1 MSVATGF
8 RMTHSELQDWILEK
22 LGAPQF
28 TVELTQGDL
37 DTAIRDACRWFTAKR
52 GVYKDFVFQ
61 VTPGVT
67 EFDLPDDV
75 DLIVDVIWPEASQG
89 AVQSYAAAMGSWATS
104 DMPGLPAHAVPL
116 PGGGLSAIYQ
126 VQQYAEMAQRITGA
140 EPTFTQV
147 RRGRA
152 RIQAPDSLSGKAVLR
167 YKAASLDFG
176 DLVARDLDLIYRYAL
191 AVAKE
196 KLARVRTRFDSVPS
210 SSGGTGQDGA
220 TLQGEAQAEKEAL
233 EEEIHQSASPLCI
246 LIG

>member
-8 RMTHSELQDWILEK
+8 RMTPSELQDWILEK

-75 DLIVDVIWPEASQG
+75 DLIVDVIWP
-89 AVQSYAAAMGSWATS
+89 AAAMGSRATS